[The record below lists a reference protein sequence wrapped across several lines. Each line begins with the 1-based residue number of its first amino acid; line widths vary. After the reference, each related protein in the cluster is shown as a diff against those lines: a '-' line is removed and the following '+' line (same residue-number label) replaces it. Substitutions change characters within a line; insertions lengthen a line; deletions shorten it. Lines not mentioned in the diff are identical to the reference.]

1 MTSELHPAGG
11 AEVAIRPL
19 ATRDDYLACL
29 DLQER
34 TWGPGFREV
43 VSPALLMV
51 AQKVGGVVA
60 GAFDSEGRML
70 GFVFGMTG
78 VTNGQL
84 CHWSHMLAVQRT
96 HRDRGIGARL
106 KAYQKRALL
115 RVGVHTMFWTFDPL
129 VARNAHVNLNRLGAR
144 VREYVADFYGTQI
157 KSSLDR
163 GIGTD
168 RFVVEWDLTGDQ
180 PEPGEPA
187 EDRGAIAVVEAND
200 DSERP
205 QPVVRPFVA
214 HPAVTVAI
222 PRDIQSVK
230 TADLDLARAW
240 RTATRQAFL
249 HYFSHAYRV
258 VGFHA
263 SATSGRR
270 FYRLETPDGTI

>member
-1 MTSELHPAGG
+1 MTSEVHTVGS

-19 ATRDDYLACL
+19 ATRDDYVACL

-51 AQKVGGVVA
+51 AQKISGVVA
-60 GAFDSEGRML
+60 GAFDAEGRML
-70 GFVFGMTG
+70 GFVFGITG
-78 VTNGQL
+78 VTSGQL
-84 CHWSHMLAVQRT
+84 CHWSHMLAVHPQ

-115 RVGVHTMFWTFDPL
+115 RVGVHRMFWTFDPL
-129 VARNAHVNLNRLGAR
+129 VARNAHINLHRLGAR
-144 VREYVADFYGTQI
+144 VREYVADFYGTKI

-168 RFVVEWDLTGDQ
+168 RFVVEWELSDGP
-180 PEPGEPA
+180 PEPAAPVR
-187 EDRGAIAVVEAND
+187 DRGAIPVVEAAD

-205 QPVVRPFVA
+205 QPVSRPCVA

-222 PRDIQSVK
+222 PRDIQSLK

-240 RTATRQAFL
+240 RTATRDAFTY
-249 HYFSHAYRV
+249 YFERGYRV

-270 FYRLETPDGTI
+270 FYRLEAPDETA